1 MTASTTP
8 NRVSRDREAFARLPG
23 QAQASLA
30 RISAAVEGA
39 VPIAVESWSIDVSEL
54 PASAAECSLFGAVRD
69 WAAGSKLCLYYVDC
83 TTPGADLA
91 AIEDA
96 FADAKAQTKGTR
108 AFPRLN
114 KPSSCFYV
122 GSSRSIAKR
131 LCDHLGYGAPSTYA
145 LQLRH
150 WARPLSL
157 RLEFCC
163 AKYAETTKYP
173 AVQALEDALWES
185 KAPMFGR
192 KGPK

>member
-1 MTASTTP
+1 MRESTTP
-8 NRVSRDREAFARLPG
+8 NWVSLNYEAFAQLPG

-30 RISAAVEGA
+30 RISAEVEGVVPTA
-39 VPIAVESWSIDVSEL
+39 VASWSIDVSEL
-54 PASAAECSLFGAVRD
+54 PASAAECSLSRAVRD

-83 TTPGADLA
+83 TTPEADLA
-91 AIEDA
+91 AIEYA

-122 GSSRSIAKR
+122 GSSRALAKR
-131 LCDHLGYGAPSTYA
+131 LCEHLGYGAPGTYA

-150 WARPLSL
+150 WARPLSV

-163 AKYAETTKYP
+163 AKYAETTTYS

-192 KGPK
+192 QGPK